1 MAQAAPAPHHTHSFV
16 KKTFHKPTYCH
27 HCSDLLWGLI
37 GQGYG
42 CEVCNFIVHERCV
55 GQVVT
60 PCCGVAPSLI
70 KNPVAHCWSE
80 PTHHKRKFCTV
91 CRKRLDELPA
101 LHCMICE
108 YYVHGECVDF
118 AAADCKENA
127 TYCAGSEPRHVH
139 HWREGNLPANS
150 KCAACRRACWS
161 AECLT
166 GYRCEWC
173 GSTCHAGCRAL
184 IPEECNFGMLQPIF
198 LPPSA
203 VSIPRTE
210 VPMEAIIGVHV
221 RPPPSQRDFGCPRA
235 EPGQPGGWAPA
246 RLVTL
251 ARRLL
256 PAACSPHGGASP
268 PYSRARSVSEE
279 FSSGCEGR
287 SGSGGGSTGAPA
299 DQDHRPDHK
308 QHRDRTPDDRD
319 EEVVKV
325 YDGEAAWSRRLYRPV
340 VVGRNWNE
348 RELVAA
354 ALRAFHVARDPDLFE
369 LTDALAGDE
378 PPLKDPTPLA
388 RVTRLPNKRPALF
401 LRFKEPETGGG
412 EVRVYPGR
420 VAGAGE
426 TFVTVHCGG
435 DDAVADLMA
444 AALERFGLDPAQA
457 VQDYRCS
464 EILLDRGVSE
474 RVLEEEERPW
484 RIVVRLA
491 RESVRRME
499 LARFYLQPRRDP
511 HGPTLA
517 LFVASLPPGLSER
530 NYENIL
536 VEFLG
541 TENKFTSIGPIYYE
555 YGSMVITYEDASKA
569 VRALY
574 ALREA
579 KYEDK
584 HLLVMLLPSIEP
596 SMVPGGVKPLL
607 VFVNVKSG
615 GCQGLELIS
624 SFRKLLNPYQVFD
637 LENGGPLPGLYVF
650 RHIPNYKILVCG
662 GDGTIGWVLQ
672 CLDNVGQDSQCSN
685 PPCAIV
691 PLGTGND
698 LARTLRWGSGYT
710 GCEDPLS
717 LLRDVIDA
725 EEIRLDRWT
734 VVFHPED
741 KQDEPK
747 ELSKQLPGSQSE
759 DNSQILVMNNYFG
772 IGIDADLC
780 LDFHNAREE
789 NPNKFNSRLRN
800 KGVYVKMGLRKMV
813 GRKMC
818 KDLHKAIRLEVDG
831 KLVEL
836 PALEGII
843 ILNILSWG
851 SGANPWGPEKDD
863 QFSKPNHWDGMLEI
877 VGVTGVVHLG
887 QIQSGLRGAMRIA
900 QGGHIKINLKSEI
913 PVQVDGEPWV
923 AAPSEVV
930 VLKSALKAT
939 MLKKRGKVRR
949 RNTEP
954 SMPRSPDRAERA
966 DRADRAERPERA
978 ERERERAER
987 ERAES
992 RSRDS

>member
-1 MAQAAPAPHHTHSFV
+1 MY
-16 KKTFHKPTYCH
+16 KK
-27 HCSDLLWGLI
+27 
-37 GQGYG
+37 
-42 CEVCNFIVHERCV
+42 VCNFIVHERCV

-91 CRKRLDELPA
+91 CRKRLDELPS

-108 YYVHGECVDF
+108 YFVHGECVDF

-127 TYCAGSEPRHVH
+127 TYSAGSEPRHVH

-173 GSTCHAGCRAL
+173 GSTCHAGCRGL
-184 IPEECNFGMLQPIF
+184 LPEECNFGMLQPIF

-210 VPMEAIIGVHV
+210 VPMEAIIGVQV
-221 RPPPSQRDFGCPRA
+221 RPPPSQRDFGCPGERGARRA
-235 EPGQPGGWAPA
+235 R
-246 RLVTL
+246 RLAWL

-256 PAACSPHGGASP
+256 PASCAPHRGASP

-279 FSSGCEGR
+279 FSSGCEAR
-287 SGSGGGSTGAPA
+287 SGSAGGSTGAPA
-299 DQDHRPDHK
+299 DQDHRPDHSK

-319 EEVVKV
+319 EEVIKV
-325 YDGEAAWSRRLYRPV
+325 YDGEVAWLRRIYRGV
-340 VVGRNWNE
+340 VVGRNWGE
-348 RELVAA
+348 RELVSA
-354 ALRAFHVARDPDLFE
+354 ALRAFHVARDPEQFE

-378 PPLKDPTPLA
+378 PVLRDPCPLA
-388 RVTRLPNKRPALF
+388 HVTRIPNKRPALF
-401 LRFKEPETGGG
+401 LRFKEPESGGG

-420 VAGAGE
+420 IAGA
-426 TFVTVHCGG
+426 TQDTYVTVACNG
-435 DDAVADLMA
+435 DHTVADLMA
-444 AALERFGLDPAQA
+444 SALERFGLDPGTA
-457 VQDYRCS
+457 VDDYRCS

-474 RVLEEEERPW
+474 RVLSEDERPW

-491 RESVRRME
+491 KESVRRME
-499 LARFYLQPRRDP
+499 LARFYLQPKRDP

-541 TENKFTSIGPIYYE
+541 ADLKFNSIGPIYYE

-569 VRALY
+569 VRALLL
-574 ALREA
+574 LREA
-579 KYEDK
+579 RYEDK

-596 SMVPGGVKPLL
+596 SQVPANVKPLL

-698 LARTLRWGSGYT
+698 LARVLRWGSGYT

-747 ELSKQLPGSQSE
+747 ELSKQLPVGLFTASVQAGSQSE

-818 KDLHKAIRLEVDG
+818 KDLHKAVRLEVDG
-831 KLVEL
+831 KHVEL
-836 PALEGII
+836 PAVEGII

-863 QFSKPNHWDGMLEI
+863 QFNKPNHWDGMLEV

-939 MLKKRGKVRR
+939 MLKKLRGKVRR
-949 RNTEP
+949 RDTEP
-954 SMPRSPDRAERA
+954 ALPPPPPPPPPPPD
-966 DRADRAERPERA
+966 
-978 ERERERAER
+978 
-987 ERAES
+987 S
-992 RSRDS
+992 

>member
-1 MAQAAPAPHHTHSFV
+1 MAQAAPAPHRTHSFA

-150 KCAACRRACWS
+150 KCSACRRACWS

-184 IPEECNFGMLQPIF
+184 IQDDCNFGMLQPIF

-235 EPGQPGGWAPA
+235 GGWAPA

-378 PPLKDPTPLA
+378 PPLRDPTPLA
-388 RVTRLPNKRPALF
+388 HVTRLPNKRPALF
-401 LRFKEPETGGG
+401 LRFKEPESGGG

-426 TFVTVHCGG
+426 TFVTVGITG

-444 AALERFGLDPAQA
+444 AALERFGLDPARA
-457 VQDYRCS
+457 VHDYRCS

-474 RVLEEEERPW
+474 RVLEEDERPW

-541 TENKFTSIGPIYYE
+541 ADNKFTSIGPIYYE

-596 SMVPGGVKPLL
+596 SMVPAGVKPLL

-747 ELSKQLPGSQSE
+747 ELSKQLPASVTTGSQSE

-836 PALEGII
+836 PQLEGII

-939 MLKKRGKVRR
+939 MLKKTKRGSAGASSAAG
-949 RNTEP
+949 T
-954 SMPRSPDRAERA
+954 
-966 DRADRAERPERA
+966 
-978 ERERERAER
+978 
-987 ERAES
+987 
-992 RSRDS
+992 

>member
-1 MAQAAPAPHHTHSFV
+1 MAQAAPAPHRTHSFA

-184 IPEECNFGMLQPIF
+184 IPDDCNFGMLQPIF

-235 EPGQPGGWAPA
+235 GGWAPA

-325 YDGEAAWSRRLYRPV
+325 YDGEAAWTRRLYRPV

-354 ALRAFHVARDPDLFE
+354 ALRAFHVARDPELFE

-388 RVTRLPNKRPALF
+388 HVTRLPNKRPALF
-401 LRFKEPETGGG
+401 LRFKEPESGGG

-426 TFVTVHCGG
+426 TFVTVGCTG

-444 AALERFGLDPAQA
+444 AALERFGLDPARA
-457 VQDYRCS
+457 VHDYRCS
-464 EILLDRGVSE
+464 EILLDRGGPVSE

-541 TENKFTSIGPIYYE
+541 AENKFTSIGPIYYE

-596 SMVPGGVKPLL
+596 SMVPAGVKPLL

-747 ELSKQLPGSQSE
+747 ELSKQLPASVTTGSQSE

-836 PALEGII
+836 PQLEGII

-954 SMPRSPDRAERA
+954 SMPRSPERP
-966 DRADRAERPERA
+966 ERPERA
-978 ERERERAER
+978 ERAELRERPG
-987 ERAES
+987 
-992 RSRDS
+992 DS

>member
-1 MAQAAPAPHHTHSFV
+1 MAQAAPAPHRTHSFA

-184 IPEECNFGMLQPIF
+184 IPDDCNFGMLQPIF

-235 EPGQPGGWAPA
+235 GGWAPA

-325 YDGEAAWSRRLYRPV
+325 YDGEAAWTRRLYRPV

-354 ALRAFHVARDPDLFE
+354 ALRAFHVARDPELFE

-388 RVTRLPNKRPALF
+388 HVTRLPNKRPALF
-401 LRFKEPETGGG
+401 LRFKEPESGGG

-426 TFVTVHCGG
+426 TFVTVGCTG

-444 AALERFGLDPAQA
+444 AALERFGLDPARA
-457 VQDYRCS
+457 VHDYRCS
-464 EILLDRGVSE
+464 EILLDRGGPVSE

-541 TENKFTSIGPIYYE
+541 AENKFTSIGPIYYE

-596 SMVPGGVKPLL
+596 SMVPAGVKPLL

-836 PALEGII
+836 PQLEGII

-954 SMPRSPDRAERA
+954 SMPRSPERP
-966 DRADRAERPERA
+966 ERPERA
-978 ERERERAER
+978 ERSRPRCLCRRE
-987 ERAES
+987 S
-992 RSRDS
+992 CT

>member
-1 MAQAAPAPHHTHSFV
+1 MAQAAPAPHRTHSFA

-80 PTHHKRKFCTV
+80 PAHHKRKFCTV

-127 TYCAGSEPRHVH
+127 TYCAGSEPRPAH

-150 KCAACRRACWS
+150 KCAACRRACCS

-173 GSTCHAGCRAL
+173 GSTCHAGCRSL

-221 RPPPSQRDFGCPRA
+221 RPPPSQRDFGCPRDR
-235 EPGQPGGWAPA
+235 GWGPA
-246 RLVTL
+246 RLVVL

-348 RELVAA
+348 RELVSA
-354 ALRAFHVARDPDLFE
+354 ALRAFHVAREPEQFE

-420 VAGAGE
+420 IAGAGE
-426 TFVTVHCGG
+426 TYVTVPCRGEHT
-435 DDAVADLMA
+435 VADLMA
-444 AALERFGLDPAQA
+444 NALEHFGLDPAQA
-457 VQDYRCS
+457 TQDYRCS

-536 VEFLG
+536 VEILG
-541 TENKFTSIGPIYYE
+541 ADNKFTSIGPIYYE

-596 SMVPGGVKPLL
+596 AQVPAGVKPLL

-615 GCQGLELIS
+615 GCQGLELIN

-698 LARTLRWGSGYT
+698 LARVLRWGSGYT

-818 KDLHKAIRLEVDG
+818 KDLHKAVRLEVDG
-831 KLVEL
+831 KQVEL
-836 PALEGII
+836 PAVEGII

-863 QFSKPNHWDGMLEI
+863 QFSKPNHWDGMLEV

-887 QIQSGLRGAMRIA
+887 QIQSGMRGAMRIA

-939 MLKKRGKVRR
+939 MLKKTKRGAGGAGAAAG
-949 RNTEP
+949 P
-954 SMPRSPDRAERA
+954 
-966 DRADRAERPERA
+966 
-978 ERERERAER
+978 
-987 ERAES
+987 
-992 RSRDS
+992 

>member
-221 RPPPSQRDFGCPRA
+221 RPPPSQRDFGCP
-235 EPGQPGGWAPA
+235 
-246 RLVTL
+246 
-251 ARRLL
+251 
-256 PAACSPHGGASP
+256 
-268 PYSRARSVSEE
+268 RSVSEE

-747 ELSKQLPGSQSE
+747 ELSKQLPASVTTGSQSE

>member
-1 MAQAAPAPHHTHSFV
+1 MAQAAPAPHRTHSFA

-184 IPEECNFGMLQPIF
+184 LPEECNFGMLQPIF

-235 EPGQPGGWAPA
+235 GGWAPA

-325 YDGEAAWSRRLYRPV
+325 YDGEAAWTRRLYRPV
-340 VVGRNWNE
+340 VVGRNWSE

-354 ALRAFHVARDPDLFE
+354 ALRAFHVARDPELFE

-388 RVTRLPNKRPALF
+388 HVTRLPNKRPALF

-426 TFVTVHCGG
+426 TFVTVGCGG

-444 AALERFGLDPAQA
+444 AALERFGLDPARA
-457 VQDYRCS
+457 VHDYRCS
-464 EILLDRGVSE
+464 EILLDRGGPVSE

-541 TENKFTSIGPIYYE
+541 ADNKFTSIGPIYYE

-596 SMVPGGVKPLL
+596 SMVPAGVKPLL

-747 ELSKQLPGSQSE
+747 ELSKQLPASVTTGSQSE

-831 KLVEL
+831 KLVDL
-836 PALEGII
+836 PQLEGII

-939 MLKKRGKVRR
+939 MLKKTKRGSAGASSAAG
-949 RNTEP
+949 T
-954 SMPRSPDRAERA
+954 
-966 DRADRAERPERA
+966 
-978 ERERERAER
+978 
-987 ERAES
+987 
-992 RSRDS
+992 